1 MNPKTASKNIALGG
15 STTPGQSK
23 PPSRGS
29 WGGSANPQKPTDKR
43 PATAPPKALSPGPK
57 AASRSSRAVPQGEP
71 RTKQVVLT
79 PGDDEMSVDAVL
91 AEVRTMAAA
100 GWKLIEFQVTGHAAT
115 LEFRLQT

>member
-1 MNPKTASKNIALGG
+1 MNAKTSSKNIALGG
-15 STTPGQSK
+15 STTTGKSK
-23 PPSRGS
+23 PPGRGS
-29 WGGSANPQKPTDKR
+29 APTPTSVDKR
-43 PATAPPKALSPGPK
+43 PSNAPPKLLSPGPK
-57 AASRSSRAVPQGEP
+57 AASRASRAVHQGEP